1 MSVCCVFGYH
11 LKKFMPFIY
20 LTEIGDKNAD
30 AENKGFGD
38 ADDEFG
44 GCSGDDDETAPIRFA
59 DSIRGLDSRDDPA
72 SQKRNMDLRIMIFTA
87 FGLTLRQ
94 KTEHMCSV
102 VRTFI
107 GVFLHTDI
115 RVWV

>member
-20 LTEIGDKNAD
+20 LTEIGDNAD

-59 DSIRGLDSRDDPA
+59 DSIRGMILRA
-72 SQKRNMDLRIMIFTA
+72 RNVIWI
-87 FGLTLRQ
+87 
-94 KTEHMCSV
+94 
-102 VRTFI
+102 
-107 GVFLHTDI
+107 
-115 RVWV
+115 